1 MPPFNVSVGFT
12 FSKKMD
18 SAIANCDSVVD
29 KISKSRDTLCV
40 AMRLIGK
47 PQADHKRTA

>member
-1 MPPFNVSVGFT
+1 MLSFNVTVGNT
-12 FSKKMD
+12 FSTKID